1 MKELQITIK
10 GLQEDKT
17 DLENKVDKF
26 TQYGRT
32 ANDQDYLEIISL
44 LENWL
49 QIKGQIECLNNV
61 LNTIV
66 TNNNTL

>member
-66 TNNNTL
+66 ANNNTL

>member
-66 TNNNTL
+66 TNNNNL